1 MLQHFLT
8 PLIQRCA
15 VVRDIAQ
22 RQRAV
27 TAQIHIP
34 DLNVRFK
41 IAQVVL
47 RRQARADLTIAL
59 FVVDRRD
66 LQVVVAVI
74 IQYGEEA
81 EITHD
86 LRRHELADKALILKI
101 THREVQRFQ
110 PVRTGNIR
118 EPVFVL
124 FGGRLADTLDVLEHG
139 KAECVR
145 VNAAVPRAVI
155 RWLEYHVGVAVQK
168 LHHKPLGDFSFV
180 VQVVK
185 NGVVPE
191 GRPAFVHHLGLLLR
205 IEILA
210 HLAHDAQDLTLPR
223 LQQWGVLLH
232 KVEQVF
238 LRLGRVTPCLGDGF
252 LLLTFRQG
260 APQHIHLALQIL
272 LAALLPGF
280 LFLQ

>member
-1 MLQHFLT
+1 M
-8 PLIQRCA
+8 RN
-15 VVRDIAQ
+15 IAQ
-22 RQRAV
+22 RQGAV
-27 TAQIHIP
+27 AAQIHVP

-41 IAQVVL
+41 ITQVVL
-47 RRQARADLTIAL
+47 GRQARADLAIAL
-59 FVVDRRD
+59 FVVDRGD
-66 LQVVVAVI
+66 LQEVVAVI

-110 PVRTGNIR
+110 PVGTGNIR

-124 FGGRLADTLDVLEHG
+124 FGGRLTNTLDILEHG
-139 KAECVR
+139 KAERVR

-155 RWLEYHVGVAVQK
+155 CRLEYHVGVAVQK

-180 VQVVK
+180 VQMVK

-223 LQQWGVLLH
+223 LQQRGVFLH

-238 LRLGRVTPCLGDGF
+238 LRLGRVATRLGDGF
-252 LLLTFRQG
+252 LLFTFWQG